1 MKSKQLTLDTYQE
14 KQISQPLFGSFDWMS
29 CIIGMGFYIC
39 LNYLIGG
46 WVGIL
51 IGASVYIPIYIFMS
65 TLNNM
70 S

>member
-14 KQISQPLFGSFDWMS
+14 KRIFQSSFDWMS
-29 CIIGMGFYIC
+29 CIIALGFYIC

-46 WVGIL
+46 WIGFAVGTL
-51 IGASVYIPIYIFMS
+51 TYMTIYIFIS
-65 TLNNM
+65 ALNNI